1 MSAPAPSP
9 QAWCTFRLAGD
20 HYGVELRRVQE
31 VLRPL
36 PVTRV
41 PLAPPAIAGLVNL
54 RGRIVTVVDPR
65 ILLGGEAAPAGA
77 GGLVV
82 VHGTDG
88 PVALLVDAIGD
99 VRRAEDSEPSPPPSP
114 AASPAGDDGPLIAR
128 TLALPGELLAVLDL
142 DRVITRAFAA
152 DVPALRPPAGK
163 DRP

>member
-1 MSAPAPSP
+1 MSAPAAVSP
-9 QAWCTFRLAGD
+9 QAWCTFRIAGD
-20 HYGVELRRVQE
+20 PYGVELPRVQE

-65 ILLGGEAAPAGA
+65 IVLGGEAGPAVA

-99 VRRAEDSEPSPPPSP
+99 VRRTDGSESSPPPSL
-114 AASPAGDDGPLIAR
+114 AVSPAGEDEGSLIAC

-142 DRVITRAFAA
+142 DRVIARAFR
-152 DVPALRPPAGK
+152 PAKEHRS
-163 DRP
+163 